1 MNYMIENNSVE
12 IRSEIL
18 HGFQRIMFSGEL
30 VYGQTEKIREE
41 IFSLLVDCDGYILD
55 LQNVKT
61 IDSTGFGILVS
72 IAKKLK
78 NQNRNRMVVVIN
90 KPSILQLFKIT
101 KLTLIF
107 PVVETKEEAVKLLS
121 EGLSSPPEL
130 LIDDY

>member
-1 MNYMIENNSVE
+1 MIENNSVE

-107 PVVETKEEAVKLLS
+107 PVVETKEEAVALLS
-121 EGLSSPPEL
+121 KDLDTPSGLS
-130 LIDDY
+130 IDDY

>member
-18 HGFQRIMFSGEL
+18 HGFQRIVFSGEL

-55 LQNVKT
+55 LQNVKM

-72 IAKKLK
+72 IVKKLK
-78 NQNRNRMVVVIN
+78 NQNRIVVVIN
-90 KPSILQLFKIT
+90 NPSILQLFKIT

-107 PVVETKEEAVKLLS
+107 PVVETKEEAVALLS
-121 EGLSSPPEL
+121 KDSEPPLGLS
-130 LIDDY
+130 IDDY

>member
-1 MNYMIENNSVE
+1 MIENNSVE

>member
-1 MNYMIENNSVE
+1 MIENNSVE

-121 EGLSSPPEL
+121 EACLHRRN
-130 LIDDY
+130 Y

>member
-107 PVVETKEEAVKLLS
+107 PVVETKEEAVALLS
-121 EGLSSPPEL
+121 KDLDTPSGLS
-130 LIDDY
+130 IDDY

>member
-78 NQNRNRMVVVIN
+78 NQNRMVVVIN

-107 PVVETKEEAVKLLS
+107 PVVETKEEAVALLS
-121 EGLSSPPEL
+121 KDLDAPLGLS
-130 LIDDY
+130 IDDY

>member
-1 MNYMIENNSVE
+1 MIENNSVE

-18 HGFQRIMFSGEL
+18 HGFQRIVFSGEL

-55 LQNVKT
+55 LQNVKM

-72 IAKKLK
+72 IVKKLK
-78 NQNRNRMVVVIN
+78 NQNRIVVVIN
-90 KPSILQLFKIT
+90 NPSILQLFKIT

-107 PVVETKEEAVKLLS
+107 PVVETKEEAVALLS
-121 EGLSSPPEL
+121 KDSEPPLGLS
-130 LIDDY
+130 IDDY